1 MAEGFQAL
9 GELLAGGV
17 DTETARLEGL
27 LEGSKAQDALAK
39 ARIRVDEAKQRLE
52 LEANLVASGEFTK
65 GQAKAAAASV
75 RSGGGNILQA
85 TQALGET
92 FEQDVRQSI
101 LDESDIGIGEINR
114 RRASIAPGGLLDPVQ
129 FGPGGELSVEL
140 LGPEAG
146 GIDIT
151 PTGQAQIGADVSL
164 TNLRDEKRLHPEK
177 FRSPGTTV
185 NVGGQSLSEQLL
197 AEDGTDRISVIPE
210 GFDAEEAFGAESFVT
225 GGVNAISDFFGMG
238 NQFQAAAVANEV
250 IGNLQ
255 VRTKTTML
263 ALQNSTRTSKH
274 LLDMFGTYAEKPRSL
289 FRGDDLA
296 VIRLENTI
304 ATARRFAERTA
315 TLLDRAELKSTRD
328 KLSKEFLAVSDLVTD
343 YEDVLASI
351 TSGDN
356 EKVLSAT
363 DAPNLEDWSVV
374 TTDAE
379 SDTDDL
385 E

>member
-52 LEANLVASGEFTK
+52 LEANLVASGEYTK
-65 GQAKAAAASV
+65 GQAKAVSASI
-75 RSGGGNILQA
+75 RSGGGNVLQS

-101 LDESDIGIGEINR
+101 LNEPDIGIGEINR

-363 DAPNLEDWSVV
+363 NLEDWSVV

-379 SDTDDL
+379 SDTDDS

>member
-1 MAEGFQAL
+1 VAEGFQAL

-17 DTETARLEGL
+17 DTESARLEGL

-39 ARIRVDEAKQRLE
+39 ARIRVDEAQQRLE
-52 LEANLVASGEFTK
+52 LEANLVASGEYTK
-65 GQAKAAAASV
+65 GQAKAVTASI
-75 RSGGGNILQA
+75 RSGGGNILQS

-101 LDESDIGIGEINR
+101 LDDPNMSIGEINR
-114 RRASIAPGGLLDPVQ
+114 RRASIAGGGLLDPFQ
-129 FGPGGELSVEL
+129 FGPGGELATEL
-140 LGPEAG
+140 LGDEAG
-146 GIDIT
+146 ELFT
-151 PTGQAQIGADVSL
+151 TETGKAQIGADESL
-164 TNLRDEKRLHPEK
+164 TNLRKEKTEHPER

-185 NVGGQSLSEQLL
+185 NVGDRPLSEQLL

-210 GFDAEEAFGAESFVT
+210 GFDAEEAFGFESFVT
-225 GGVNAISDFFGMG
+225 GGLNAISDFFGMG
-238 NQFQAAAVANEV
+238 APAEAAAVANEV

-304 ATARRFAERTA
+304 ATARRFADRTA

-356 EKVLSAT
+356 EQLLQAIPELPDGWT
-363 DAPNLEDWSVV
+363 VV
-374 TTDAE
+374 TDEE
-379 SDTDDL
+379 SDQDDL